1 MPGLLSSSGALAMY
15 AGDRKVF
22 PTRNGIVVEL
32 LDGSFAWYRIAD
44 GRLEVRH
51 SDDRWWSE
59 VPAEDILQ
67 HLVLDS
73 PVATWLHDR
82 MILQPAE
89 AVRPYV
95 HLAQR

>member
-1 MPGLLSSSGALAMY
+1 MLASSSSGALSMY
-15 AGDRKVF
+15 AGERKVF
-22 PTRNGIVVEL
+22 ATRNGIVVEL
-32 LDGSFAWYRIAD
+32 LGGSFAWYRISN

-51 SDDRWWSE
+51 SEDRWWSD
-59 VPAEDILQ
+59 VPLEDILQ
-67 HLVLDS
+67 HLVLNS

-89 AVRPYV
+89 EVRPYV

>member
-1 MPGLLSSSGALAMY
+1 MLASSSSGALSMY
-15 AGDRKVF
+15 AGERKVF

-32 LDGSFAWYRIAD
+32 LGGSFAWYRISN

-51 SDDRWWSE
+51 SEDRWWSD
-59 VPAEDILQ
+59 VPLEDILQ
-67 HLVLDS
+67 HLVLNS

-82 MILQPAE
+82 MIPQPAE
-89 AVRPYV
+89 EVRPYV